1 MTKIYITRHGE
12 TLWNIQKRMQG
23 WNDSPLTE
31 KGIIQAKL
39 LEKRL
44 SNIQFSTIYTSPLG
58 RALTTAKIIRGNRNI
73 PLIESEKLKEI
84 NLGLWEGLSSE
95 EIENID
101 EEQQYNF
108 WNRPELYKPN
118 TGETFQDVTKR
129 TVELV
134 MKAIESHKGTNILI
148 VTHAIAVK
156 SIMSYFEDRP
166 LEKFWDSPFIQQ
178 TSLSIIEE
186 ENGDYKIT
194 AYADTE
200 HINEEHESRIVNA
213 V

>member
-1 MTKIYITRHGE
+1 MTKIYLTRHGE

-23 WNDSPLTE
+23 WNDSPLTQ

-44 SNIQFSTIYTSPLG
+44 SNIEFSAIYTSPLG
-58 RALTTAKIIRGNRNI
+58 RAKATATIIKGTRNI
-73 PLIESEKLKEI
+73 PMIESEKLKEI
-84 NLGLWEGLSSE
+84 NLGLWEGLSAE

-101 EEQQYNF
+101 KDQQYNF
-108 WNRPELYKPN
+108 WNKPQLYKPN
-118 TGETFQDVTKR
+118 TGETFQDVNKR
-129 TVELV
+129 TMEFV
-134 MKAIESHKGTNILI
+134 MEAIETHKDTNILI
-148 VTHAIAVK
+148 VTHAVAVK

-166 LEKFWDSPFIQQ
+166 LDKFWDSPFIQQ

-186 ENGDYKIT
+186 ENGHYKIT